1 MAAQKLKK
9 CTDCYFADS
18 GWCKK
23 SNMKHPI
30 YGCQN
35 HITKDELVAKVKEEV
50 RKQEEEYER
59 KMNFVLTILVNTASA
74 TQIVMEHFDKMI
86 VDKDA
91 EKNWRQERKK
101 AFKEIRSCAER
112 MRVLYDQYIQP
123 DIVGSMKDNEGKFD
137 VTKYDDN
144 LRDSYEL
151 VRLMYW
157 HWEKCFKSY
166 ENVDKIF
173 AFYESLPGA
182 GIFSKEEIEK
192 FKIDR

>member
-30 YGCQN
+30 YGCQH
-35 HITKDELVAKVKEEV
+35 HITQEELVAKVKEEV
-50 RKQEEEYER
+50 RKQEDEYER

-86 VDKDA
+86 VDKNA

-112 MRVLYDQYIQP
+112 MRVIYDQYIQP

-157 HWEKCFKSY
+157 HWEKCFKSC